1 MCVPNASA
9 FLRAQSEHGCVQLRI
24 WLLEAIGC
32 LWICCLK
39 RWVQFVDGTA
49 FSPKMTLMLV
59 CVFSSNV
66 APSFST
72 RRVCSGL
79 GVFMGIHTRNI
90 IRSLVQQ
97 ERIQSCA
104 LGLQG
109 QKWQHTNT
117 QPNFPCVRSGS
128 RLALWPSRT
137 PITVS
142 GPWNRKFKSR
152 CVQIVA

>member
-79 GVFMGIHTRNI
+79 GVFMGIHTR
-90 IRSLVQQ
+90 
-97 ERIQSCA
+97 EH
-104 LGLQG
+104 
-109 QKWQHTNT
+109 HT
-117 QPNFPCVRSGS
+117 FVGAAGAHSILRS
-128 RLALWPSRT
+128 RLAEVATHKHTAKSSLCALWFTLGALALSHT
-137 PITVS
+137 HNSQWSLEQEV
-142 GPWNRKFKSR
+142 
-152 CVQIVA
+152 